1 MRLARQALGV
11 AAMSSKWIVRQPAWI
26 LQSLGVAAAFALM
39 LYAWGGIAA
48 LRNLVI
54 AWIISSIWA
63 AGVSM
68 VGQDVAWQRIYGQ
81 LDMFIAS
88 PLTPTAYL
96 IGMLLGSFAFAPFI
110 LAPVAL
116 LAIAIGSL
124 DVFIAAAIAALL
136 LLPASMFTGLYIA
149 MRIRSPANISA
160 LTNTVATLL
169 QLLPPVFYPATA
181 LPDPLKPATLIA
193 PTSAAAELARS
204 LVGLYNVYPPHYPL
218 AALAA
223 WTLISIAAAARVIR
237 WGLE

>member
-11 AAMSSKWIVRQPAWI
+11 AVMSTRWIVRQPAWI
-26 LQSLGVAAAFALM
+26 LQSLGVTAAFALM
-39 LYAWGGIAA
+39 LYAWGGVGA

-54 AWIISSIWA
+54 AWIVSSIWA
-63 AGVSM
+63 AGVNM
-68 VGQDVAWQRIYGQ
+68 VGQDVAWQRLHGQ

-96 IGMLLGSFAFAPFI
+96 LGMLLGSFAFMPFV

-116 LAIAIGSL
+116 LAAAIGSL
-124 DVFIAAAIAALL
+124 EVFAAAAIASLL

-160 LTNTVATLL
+160 VTNTVTSLL
-169 QLLPPVFYPATA
+169 QLLPPVFYPAAA
-181 LPDPLKPATLIA
+181 LPGPLRPITLLA

-204 LVGLYNVYPPHYPL
+204 LVHLYNVYSPLYPL
-218 AALAA
+218 TALTA
-223 WTLISIAAAARVIR
+223 WTLLSIAAAARVIR